1 MASID
6 DLFSCFNDQDDDR
19 ITANP
24 VVKAVEEPSSEPV
37 AEYLLAPFQPYQHN
51 LTCVCF

>member
-19 ITANP
+19 ITSNP
-24 VVKAVEEPSSEPV
+24 VVKTAPTTEETPSEP
-37 AEYLLAPFQPYQHN
+37 ADTEYYITSTFN
-51 LTCVCF
+51 IT